1 MNISTEKSSFLTRC
15 GMVVLGFGL
24 VMACTSAQVS
34 DETAERTRIAAT
46 NMEDA
51 IVVDCQLP
59 GKLRKLGGTRT
70 YLTPGRL
77 VRTPAIVCRTRGG
90 EYTLGDLASGTLSL
104 QRWLVP
110 AEKGDAEAQYYVARI
125 HANGMDNVT
134 INYAEAARWYEKA
147 ADQGFSEARQELGY
161 LYERGF
167 GVAKDPLKALNLQR
181 AASGLGEEL
190 DYAYKI
196 ADAQALADRLATQLQ
211 AANGALRDSQLA
223 LSSTQDQLF
232 AARAGVRQQELRMV
246 GLIAS
251 LEEARRLAANAASP
265 QVDQLEQEIRTVTA
279 RLEQSQAAILRLERE
294 RDSAGVALA
303 AQLAGGQATQLEL
316 RELLARTERTE
327 REAESLGAQLAE
339 AHQRLIQSDEEVREL
354 QTAYREQTDRLAA
367 DRERLLEARSQA
379 DSDAAAYLVARET
392 EIASR
397 TARIASLE
405 LQIGSMQAQLDRP
418 QNTEVEDALREEV
431 AVLQARYANDVA
443 ALRNDRDR
451 LTQSHSASKEQ
462 LGALYAE
469 SKQRLSEKDTE
480 LNSRKREIDTFAAE
494 SARLR
499 ARVEQLET
507 QQLQQAIQSGL
518 STAQLQAR
526 LSISRQHVITLRNSL
541 DAVKAE
547 KSSLE
552 AKLLEDRI
560 ALQDQMTSDNA
571 SSAQEIELLRAEI
584 AAAESTIDLQTLRI
598 AALEK
603 QTADGGLQLSAL
615 RNELGEPEDVLAD
628 LQLASAVLDMARSTE
643 EAMLGRFHALLIANE
658 NYRNMQDLT
667 TPIRDVDDIE
677 KLLTNRYGFSVKIL
691 HNATDDQIMRTLH
704 EYANTLTEEDNL
716 LIYYAGRG
724 STPDGPPDRAYWLG
738 VDADPE
744 LRNTWLL
751 AEHVSDKIKDMQAK
765 RILLV
770 TDSCFS
776 RRRVQSATMTVG
788 RGLDPEKF
796 KLLTQ
801 FQSRYVLTSGANIPV
816 YDESGDRT
824 HSLFA
829 KLFLEILRQNK
840 NVLSGEMLSHEMV
853 NRVRERIESPERVT
867 PSYSFLQ
874 DAGHTAGDFFF
885 VPMPQPLLVMSDSI
899 GQDSV

>member
-77 VRTPAIVCRTRGG
+77 VRTPAIICRTRGG

-223 LSSTQDQLF
+223 LSATQDQLF

-265 QVDQLEQEIRTVTA
+265 QVDQLEQEISTVTA

-294 RDSAGVALA
+294 RDSAGGALA

-316 RELLARTERTE
+316 RELLARTERAE

-418 QNTEVEDALREEV
+418 QNTEVEVALREEV

-507 QQLQQAIQSGL
+507 QQLQQANQSGL

-584 AAAESTIDLQTLRI
+584 APAESTIDLQTLRI

-603 QTADGGLQLSAL
+603 QMADGGLQLSAL

-667 TPIRDVDDIE
+667 TPIRDVDYIE
-677 KLLTNRYGFSVKIL
+677 KLLINRYGFSVKVL

-885 VPMPQPLLVMSDSI
+885 VPMPQPLLVMSESI

>member
-1 MNISTEKSSFLTRC
+1 MNISTEKSAFLTRC

-34 DETAERTRIAAT
+34 DETAERTRIAAA

-77 VRTPAIVCRTRGG
+77 VRTPAIICRTRGG

-223 LSSTQDQLF
+223 LSATQDQLF

-251 LEEARRLAANAASP
+251 IEEARRLAANAASP
-265 QVDQLEQEIRTVTA
+265 QVDQLEQEISTVTA

-294 RDSAGVALA
+294 RDSARVALA

-339 AHQRLIQSDEEVREL
+339 AQQRLIQSDEEVREL

-507 QQLQQAIQSGL
+507 QQLQQANQSGL

-615 RNELGEPEDVLAD
+615 RNELGVPEDVLAD

-667 TPIRDVDDIE
+667 TPIRDVDDIGE
-677 KLLTNRYGFSVKIL
+677 LLINRYGFSVKIL

-885 VPMPQPLLVMSDSI
+885 VPMPQPLLVRSDSI

>member
-24 VMACTSAQVS
+24 VMACASVQVS
-34 DETAERTRIAAT
+34 DETAERTRIAAA

-77 VRTPAIVCRTRGG
+77 VRTPAIICRTRGG

-223 LSSTQDQLF
+223 LSATQDQLF

-251 LEEARRLAANAASP
+251 IEEARRLAANAASP
-265 QVDQLEQEIRTVTA
+265 QVDQLEQEISTVTA

-294 RDSAGVALA
+294 RDSARVALA

-339 AHQRLIQSDEEVREL
+339 AQQRLIQSDEEVREL

-443 ALRNDRDR
+443 ALRSDRDR

-507 QQLQQAIQSGL
+507 QQLQQANQSGL

-677 KLLTNRYGFSVKIL
+677 KLLINRYGFSVKVL

>member
-1 MNISTEKSSFLTRC
+1 MNNSTDKSSFLTRC
-15 GMVVLGFGL
+15 GMVLLGFGL
-24 VMACTSAQVS
+24 VVACASTQIS
-34 DETAERTRIAAT
+34 DETAERSRIAAA

-110 AEKGDAEAQYYVARI
+110 AGKGDAEAQYYVARI
-125 HANGMDNVT
+125 YANGMDNVT

-161 LYERGF
+161 LYERGL

-181 AASGLGEEL
+181 AASGLGEAL

-196 ADAQALADRLATQLQ
+196 ADAQAIADSLATQLQ

-223 LSSTQDQLF
+223 LSETQDQLF
-232 AARAGVRQQELRMV
+232 AARAGVRHQELQMV
-246 GLIAS
+246 GLVAS
-251 LEEARRLAANAASP
+251 LEEARRVAANAASP
-265 QVDQLEQEIRTVTA
+265 QVEQLEQEISSVTA
-279 RLEQSQAAILRLERE
+279 ELEQSQLAILRLERE
-294 RDSAGVALA
+294 RDSARVALA

-339 AHQRLIQSDEEVREL
+339 AQQRLIHSDEEVREL
-354 QTAYREQTDRLAA
+354 QTAFREQSDRLAA
-367 DRERLLEARSQA
+367 DRERLLEARSRS

-392 EIASR
+392 ELASR
-397 TARIASLE
+397 TARVASLE
-405 LQIGSMQAQLDRP
+405 FQIGSMQAQLARP
-418 QNTEVEDALREEV
+418 PDAEAEDTLRRELE
-431 AVLQARYANDVA
+431 ALQARYDVDVA
-443 ALRNDRDR
+443 ALRSDRER
-451 LTQSHSASKEQ
+451 LTQSHSASEDQ
-462 LGALYAE
+462 LDSLYAE
-469 SKQRLSEKDTE
+469 SKQRLAEKDSE
-480 LNSRKREIDTFAAE
+480 LTSRKREIDFLAAE

-499 ARVEQLET
+499 VRVDQLET
-507 QQLQQAIQSGL
+507 QQLQQANQSGL
-518 STAQLQAR
+518 SDAQLQAQ
-526 LSISRQHVITLRNSL
+526 LSMSRQQVITLRNSL
-541 DAVKAE
+541 DAVRAE
-547 KSSLE
+547 KSSLQ
-552 AKLLEDRI
+552 AKLLSDRM
-560 ALQDQMTSDNA
+560 ALQDQMTSDNTM
-571 SSAQEIELLRAEI
+571 SAQEIELLRAEI
-584 AAAESTIDLQTLRI
+584 TAAQSTIDLQTLRI
-598 AALEK
+598 AGLEK
-603 QTADGGLQLSAL
+603 QTEESGVKLSEL
-615 RNELGEPEDVLAD
+615 RDELGEPQAVMVG
-628 LQLASAVLDMARSTE
+628 LQLASAVLDLARSTQV
-643 EAMLGRFHALLIANE
+643 ANLGRFHALLIANE
-658 NYRNMQDLT
+658 NYRNLEDLT
-667 TPIRDVDDIE
+667 TPIRDVAEIE
-677 KLLTNRYGFSVKIL
+677 KLLINRYGFSVRIL
-691 HNATDDQIMRTLH
+691 RDATDDEIMRTLH
-704 EYANTLTEEDNL
+704 EYSNTLTEEDNL

-751 AEHVSDKIKDMQAK
+751 AEHVSDKIKDIRAK

-776 RRRVQSATMTVG
+776 RRRVQAATMTVS

-796 KLLTQ
+796 KLLTR
-801 FQSRYVLTSGANIPV
+801 FQARYVLASGANIPV

-829 KLFLEILRQNK
+829 KLFIEVLRQNR
-840 NVLSGEMLSHEMV
+840 NVLSGEMLSHEMIS
-853 NRVRERIESPERVT
+853 RVRERIKNPERAT

-874 DAGHTAGDFFF
+874 DAGHKAGDFFF
-885 VPMPQPLLVMSDSI
+885 VPKPQPLLVMSDSI
-899 GQDSV
+899 GRDSV